1 MGHFMTG
8 RLGDSIVASGANIVS
23 LRVALTVQ
31 YGFGQVECGGYVGRE
46 SGKKARQVRSGK
58 TATFE
63 EVRQPMPDT
72 SDQALAA
79 LLKRLKATTDPDEI
93 GQLSVQIE

>member
-8 RLGDSIVASGANIVS
+8 RLGDSIVASGREGDLPAG
-23 LRVALTVQ
+23 ALTDNMNMARKNAV
-31 YGFGQVECGGYVGRE
+31 VTVGRKG
-46 SGKKARQVRSGK
+46 GKKARQVRSGK